1 MTILKKK
8 KAGHQLPPKLMERVE
23 KISTNELALWAEN
36 ALFAI
41 GKNIAGVGAKT
52 SEQYEEAY
60 LGAEALYAITL
71 ELKKRAN
78 NG

>member
-1 MTILKKK
+1 
-8 KAGHQLPPKLMERVE
+8 V
-23 KISTNELALWAEN
+23 LWVEN
-36 ALFAI
+36 ALFVI
-41 GKNIAGVGAKT
+41 GKNIAGTGAK
-52 SEQYEEAY
+52 SPEQYEEAV

>member
-1 MTILKKK
+1 M
-8 KAGHQLPPKLMERVE
+8 QRVE
-23 KISTNELALWAEN
+23 KIPTHELVLWVEN
-36 ALFAI
+36 ALFVI
-41 GKNIAGVGAKT
+41 GKNIAGTGAK
-52 SEQYEEAY
+52 SPEQYEEAV